1 MTKRWTRRLLFYW
14 CLWHLISNK
23 DVRLGQNI
31 SNEILSLKTLEV
43 NCIFLNISSVNQ
55 LKKIAIKVD
64 SQWCPENH
72 HWKRKTLGSE
82 KEDQPGK
89 GRSRLTSWSW
99 ISWRF
104 VSASMS
110 PRHWAKPE
118 RGAKTEACS
127 PPTVWSAAVPLGGG
141 TMCATSQARMLR
153 VVQPCQITGYA
164 GGLVWNSSHLQD
176 SLDGKAGVTHTSTRG
191 QQWEGST
198 CVFEDR

>member
-1 MTKRWTRRLLFYW
+1 MRRLFFYW

-31 SNEILSLKTLEV
+31 SNEILSLKNLEV
-43 NCIFLNISSVNQ
+43 NCIFLNISSVNP
-55 LKKIAIKVD
+55 LKKKKKAMKVD

-72 HWKRKTLGSE
+72 SWKRKRLGSE

-104 VSASMS
+104 TSASMS
-110 PRHWAKPE
+110 PRHWARPE
-118 RGAKTEACS
+118 PRGQDWS
-127 PPTVWSAAVPLGGG
+127 LFSSTVWSAAVPLGRG
-141 TMCATSQARMLR
+141 TVCAPSQARMLR

-164 GGLVWNSSHLQD
+164 GGLVWNSSHFQD
-176 SLDGKAGVTHTSTRG
+176 SLDGKAGVTHSPTRG